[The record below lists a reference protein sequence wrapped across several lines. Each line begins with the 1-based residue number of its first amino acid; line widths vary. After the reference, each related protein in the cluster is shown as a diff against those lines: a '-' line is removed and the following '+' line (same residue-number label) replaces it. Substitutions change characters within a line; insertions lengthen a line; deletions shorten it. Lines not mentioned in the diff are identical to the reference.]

1 MRILYHYTENSA
13 CSCDSDWRELGI
25 DRCFL
30 KHISFESDRM
40 HITKKRHYHSDVE
53 IHMIECGHQ
62 VYELDGTRVTVK
74 AGELLW
80 IAPEVEHRTVEFAPD
95 TVKYAIC
102 FRVARDAHGCGAKIV
117 GTYGV
122 MQISMPLMACVKS
135 IVSECY
141 GRASYYRTAIKSR
154 MLDCVVYCMR
164 MIVSEEARGA
174 SQDAMWENDR
184 LAIAKQY
191 IEDNIRR
198 NIAVSEVSAYCYI
211 SEKQLAR
218 TFRQAE
224 GISVAAYIRQ
234 KRCMEI
240 ERLLSETDLSLF
252 EISEVMGFR
261 NEYYFNAFCKKYVGL
276 PPGAYRRA
284 ILKA

>member
-1 MRILYHYTENSA
+1 MRILYHYTESGLGG
-13 CSCDSDWRELGI
+13 CDSDWRELGI
-25 DRCFL
+25 DRCLL
-30 KHISFESDRM
+30 KHISFESDRA

-62 VYELDGTRVTVK
+62 VYELGGKRVTVE

-80 IAPEVEHRTVEFAPD
+80 IAPEVEHRTADFAPD

-102 FRVARDAHGCGAKIV
+102 FRAARDVHGWGSKIA

-122 MQISMPLMACVKS
+122 VRISAALMACLKS
-135 IVSECY
+135 IVEERRD
-141 GRASYYRTAIKSR
+141 RASHYRTVIKSR

-164 MIVSEEARGA
+164 KIVRKEAKGV
-174 SQDAMWENDR
+174 SHDTMWENDR

-191 IEDNIRR
+191 IEDNIRH
-198 NIAVSEVSAYCYI
+198 NIAVSEVAAYCYI

-224 GISVAAYIRQ
+224 RVSVAVYIRQ

-240 ERLLSETDLSLF
+240 ERLLSETELSLC